1 MLKKISWVI
10 MGIGLGAILV
20 FAGFG
25 ILRSSRNTPTFDT
38 AGYILQG
45 DAEEVKGVSFR
56 AGESYASTLAGQISF
71 SDTECK

>member
-45 DAEEVKGVSFR
+45 FDEVVNVVSFR
-56 AGESYASTLAGQISF
+56 VG
-71 SDTECK
+71 

>member
-45 DAEEVKGVSFR
+45 MPR
-56 AGESYASTLAGQISF
+56 R
-71 SDTECK
+71 